1 MDILVHFFSFFI
13 HLDQHMSEFVAHYGT
28 WTYLLFFMIIFCET
42 GLVVTPFLPGD
53 SLLFVAGTLA
63 ALGSL
68 ELKWLL
74 GLLIAAAIL
83 GNMLNYSVGRL
94 LAQKVLRKD
103 HIHFVKPQHIE
114 RTHEFFEK
122 YGGKAIIITRFVPII
137 RSFAPFLAGAGA
149 MSYRKFFIYN
159 VLGALLWVLPFSLA
173 GYFFGNIPAVKKQFT
188 LVVFAIILISLLPVI
203 FEYYQHKKSSAPNKP
218 KGG

>member
-1 MDILVHFFSFFI
+1 MEIFLQFISFFL
-13 HLDQHMSEFVAHYGT
+13 HLDKHMFEFVANYGT
-28 WTYLLFFMIIFCET
+28 WTYLLLFMIIFCET

-53 SLLFVAGTLA
+53 SLIFVAGTLA
-63 ALGSL
+63 ASGSL
-68 ELKWLL
+68 KLNLVL

-103 HIHFVKPQHIE
+103 HLHFVKPQHIE

-122 YGGKAIIITRFVPII
+122 YGGKAIIITRFVPIV

-149 MSYRKFFIYN
+149 MSYRKFFFYN
-159 VLGALLWVLPFSLA
+159 IAGALLWVLPFGLA

-188 LVVFAIILISLLPVI
+188 LVVFAIIIISILPVVW
-203 FEYYQHKKSSAPNKP
+203 EYFQQKKSTANKKP
-218 KGG
+218 

>member
-1 MDILVHFFSFFI
+1 MEIFLQFISFFL
-13 HLDQHMSEFVAHYGT
+13 HLDKHMFEFVANYGT
-28 WTYLLFFMIIFCET
+28 WTYLLLFMIIFCET

-53 SLLFVAGTLA
+53 SLIFVAGTLA
-63 ALGSL
+63 ASGSL
-68 ELKWLL
+68 KLNLVL

-103 HIHFVKPQHIE
+103 HLHFVKPQHIQ

-122 YGGKAIIITRFVPII
+122 YGGKAIIITRFVPIV

-149 MSYRKFFIYN
+149 MSYRKFFFYN
-159 VLGALLWVLPFSLA
+159 IAGALLWVLPFGLA

-188 LVVFAIILISLLPVI
+188 LVIFAIIIISILPVVW
-203 FEYYQHKKSSAPNKP
+203 EYFQQKKSTANKKP
-218 KGG
+218 